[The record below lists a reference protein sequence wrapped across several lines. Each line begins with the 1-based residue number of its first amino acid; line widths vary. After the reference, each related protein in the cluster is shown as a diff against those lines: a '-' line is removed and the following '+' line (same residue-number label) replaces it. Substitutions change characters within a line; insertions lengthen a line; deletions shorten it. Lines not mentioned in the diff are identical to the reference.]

1 MNIALYAHHGPQF
14 FRCAGKQFY
23 YFLMKRGKK
32 MKKLSKTLLSVA
44 AVTAVSAAMA
54 ASAMAMTATYDA
66 ETGMVTLSDVAST
79 GDSQTLLVVGG
90 DSVGATVATEDIKQ
104 IDQDDTGVSF
114 ATVPVGQLDDGTYEV
129 RIGGNGEIQRATFNV
144 GGVQPGGETK
154 TIMVGDVN
162 WTEDVDALDA
172 LAVARY
178 AAKATTLTEK
188 TGEVYQVAGSE
199 DTYTIGDV
207 NTSGDVDALDALSV
221 ARYAAKATTMID
233 NAGQS
238 VTIVVE

>member
-1 MNIALYAHHGPQF
+1 MNIALYAHHGPHF

-66 ETGMVTLSDVAST
+66 ETGMVTLSEVAST

-90 DSVGATVATEDIKQ
+90 NSVGATVATEDIKQ
-104 IDQDDTGVSF
+104 IDQDDTGKSF

-129 RIGGNGEIQRATFNV
+129 RIGGDGQIQRATFKV
-144 GGVQPGGETK
+144 GDVQPGGETK
-154 TIMVGDVN
+154 TIIIGDINVDNGVSSADGVLLARSLAKFTENVGEAGTVYTTADGTSITVGDIN
-162 WTEDVDALDA
+162 VDNGISSADGVL
-172 LAVARY
+172 LARY
-178 AAKATTLTEK
+178 LAKFTENI
-188 TGEVYQVAGSE
+188 GEAGNS
-199 DTYTIGDV
+199 YDV
-207 NTSGDVDALDALSV
+207 
-221 ARYAAKATTMID
+221 
-233 NAGQS
+233 
-238 VTIVVE
+238 VVK

>member
-66 ETGMVTLSDVAST
+66 ETGVVTLSEVAST

-90 DSVGATVATEDIKQ
+90 DSVAATVNTDDIKQ
-104 IDQDDTGVSF
+104 IDQDDTGASF
-114 ATVPVGQLDDGTYEV
+114 TTVPVGQLADGTYEV
-129 RIGGNGEIQRATFNV
+129 RIGGDGQIQRATFTV
-144 GGVQPGGETK
+144 GDVEPGGDEK
-154 TIMVGDVN
+154 TIIIGDVN

-172 LAVARY
+172 LSVARY
-178 AAKATTLTEK
+178 AAKATTLTDR
-188 TGEVYQVAGSE
+188 TGEIYQVAGSE